1 MYAVAIPVA
10 QPVAPPPQSQPTAP
24 VVLPMEEPRFKG
36 ELGRTFQDQCVKE
49 GLHRRFAI
57 APSSLMRALERMVG
71 IAADRAGMARQY
83 G

>member
-1 MYAVAIPVA
+1 VSDEDLCPALRGR
-10 QPVAPPPQSQPTAP
+10 QQF
-24 VVLPMEEPRFKG
+24 LPRNG
-36 ELGRTFQDQCVKE
+36 QCVKE